1 MGFFFLV
8 ICVRFADQQTVYY
21 PNFRLVIV
29 GDGGG
34 IFFLWELLMH
44 K

>member
-1 MGFFFLV
+1 V
-8 ICVRFADQQTVYY
+8 ICVSFADQQTVYY

-29 GDGGG
+29 GGGGGGGG
-34 IFFLWELLMH
+34 IIFLSELLMH